1 VKNLHILKYKKEK
14 LKGVYMNIK
23 VYKGLDGVCVDETT
37 LSKVDGVNGIL
48 TYLGYNIDQ
57 LVSCSF
63 EEITYLFLNNRLP
76 NVSELN
82 TFKTTLMN
90 TSNID
95 TSILDYIRKNSAHEN
110 PMSLLRTSISMLSS
124 TYSNLENSDETTF
137 TENAIKLIFHT
148 SIICAAICR
157 SRSGKDIIE
166 PKEGL
171 SFTANFLY
179 MVFGKNVEES
189 MIKTM
194 DLAFILHIDH
204 SFNASTFTA
213 RVVTSTMSDIISAV
227 TAAIGSLKGPL
238 HGGANTEVMKLLMEI
253 ENIDNVES
261 WLENAL
267 KNKRK
272 IMGFGHRVYKVLD
285 PRAKHL
291 KAMSHHWGSMTNN
304 TKWFEMSN
312 KLEKLVFEKKGI
324 NANVDFYSASTYY
337 SMGID
342 IENYTMLFALARV
355 VGWISHIK
363 EQMNNNRI
371 IRPKAKYVGP
381 MNVEF
386 ININERN

>member
-1 VKNLHILKYKKEK
+1 
-14 LKGVYMNIK
+14 MNTKI
-23 VYKGLDGVCVDETT
+23 YKGLDGVCVDETN
-37 LSKVDGVNGIL
+37 LSKVDGVNGRL

-57 LVSCSF
+57 LVSSTF
-63 EEITYLFLNNRLP
+63 EEVTYLFLNSRLP
-76 NVSELN
+76 NEDELDK
-82 TFKTTLMN
+82 FKNNLMN
-90 TSNID
+90 TSNVNECI
-95 TSILDYIRKNSAHEN
+95 IDYIRKNSASEN

-124 TYSNLENSDETTF
+124 GYSNLENPNEETF
-137 TENAIKLIFHT
+137 MENAINLIFHT
-148 SIICAAICR
+148 SVICAAICR

-166 PKEGL
+166 PNNTL
-171 SFTANFLY
+171 SFTENFLY
-179 MVFGKNVEES
+179 MVFGKNVEDS
-189 MIKTM
+189 MVKTM

-213 RVVTSTMSDIISAV
+213 RVVTSTMSDVISAV

-253 ENIDNVES
+253 KDIDNVES
-261 WLENAL
+261 WLEQAL

-291 KAMSHHWGSMTNN
+291 KQMSHHWGSMTNN

-312 KLEKLVFEKKGI
+312 KLEKLVYDKKGI

-337 SMGID
+337 SMGIN
-342 IENYTMLFALARV
+342 IENYTMLFALARM

-371 IRPKAKYVGP
+371 IRPKANYVGP
-381 MNVEF
+381 MNLKF
-386 ININERN
+386 TNINERH